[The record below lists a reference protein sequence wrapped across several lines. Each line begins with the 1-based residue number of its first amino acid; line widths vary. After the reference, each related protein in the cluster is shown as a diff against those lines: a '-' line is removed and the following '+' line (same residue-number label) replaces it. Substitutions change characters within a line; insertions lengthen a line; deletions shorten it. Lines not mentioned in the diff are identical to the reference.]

1 MMAAKSIKAVLIII
15 TLCILTSCSLLM
27 PYQDQPLCSKG
38 RVGGYC
44 GPLNEVY
51 DVTTQDID
59 TKNKQQKKGGYT
71 NGTENCPTCK

>member
-1 MMAAKSIKAVLIII
+1 MMSTGIVKTVLV
-15 TLCILTSCSLLM
+15 TVALFSLTSCSGLM

-38 RVGGYC
+38 KVGGYC

-51 DVTTQDID
+51 DVTTQQID
-59 TKNKQQKKGGYT
+59 MKNKQQKQGGYN

>member
-1 MMAAKSIKAVLIII
+1 MMTIQTIRTALIITALC
-15 TLCILTSCSLLM
+15 TLTACSIVM

-59 TKNKQQKKGGYT
+59 TKSKQQKKGGCT
-71 NGTENCPTCK
+71 NGTCK